1 MKTFVSGVPLWESS
15 NYQLKY
21 PERAGAIK
29 ILENLYLSRFYLISV
44 SNILV

>member
-1 MKTFVSGVPLWESS
+1 MRTFGFGVPLWESS
-15 NYQLKY
+15 DYLLKY

-29 ILENLYLSRFYLISV
+29 ILENLCLSRIYLISV